1 MSDLSSAENA
11 DPGVALALGSA
22 FLGMY
27 AHGGFLCGLNKA
39 GVFPGHIAGASAG
52 AMAAGFYASGLRD
65 SELEGAIL
73 SSKLK
78 RAYPDFS
85 ILLRVA
91 PMFFIG
97 RLSGLMHG
105 KRVVRHLEKHLSVSA
120 IEDTQ
125 EVKLKIAV
133 TDLRGFTAGF
143 LDRGPL
149 AKSMMASCSVPL
161 LFTEQRIGETLYH
174 DGGILHELPLEP
186 YLRDPAIHTIIVH
199 KVIYPPRI
207 KGRHLGIS
215 AAFSH
220 SHQIMNDALY
230 AYRRAEAERNGKRV
244 IFIGTSHP
252 HPGLFQSKSAKKSFF
267 EAGLSSGLSICSELP
282 L

>member
-1 MSDLSSAENA
+1 MPKTRSKGKA

-27 AHGGFLCGLNKA
+27 AHGGFLCGLNQA
-39 GVFPGHIAGASAG
+39 GVFPGHISGASAG
-52 AMAAGFYASGLRD
+52 AMAAGFYAAGLRD
-65 SELEGAIL
+65 EELQAAIL
-73 SSKLK
+73 CGKLK
-78 RAYPDFS
+78 RSYPDLS
-85 ILLRVA
+85 MLVRVA

-105 KRVVRHLEKHLSVSA
+105 KRVVRHLEKRLPVGS
-120 IEDTQ
+120 IEDTP

-133 TDLRGFTAGF
+133 TNLRGFEGGF
-143 LDRGPL
+143 LDHGPL

-186 YLRDPAIHTIIVH
+186 YLREPSIHTIIVH
-199 KVIYPPRI
+199 NVTYPPRI

-220 SHQIMNDALY
+220 SHQIMNDALF

-244 IFIGTSHP
+244 IVIETNHP
-252 HPGLFQSKSAKKSFF
+252 HPGVFQTKSAKKRFF
-267 EAGLSSGLSICSELP
+267 EVGHGSGLSIRDELP
-282 L
+282 I

>member
-1 MSDLSSAENA
+1 MPDISPSGKA

-27 AHGGFLCGLNKA
+27 AHAGFLCGLNRA

-52 AMAAGFYASGLRD
+52 AMAGGFYAAGLRD
-65 SELEGAIL
+65 AELEAAIL
-73 SSKLK
+73 CGKLK
-78 RAYPDFS
+78 RAYLDFS
-85 ILLRVA
+85 VLMRVA

-105 KRVVRHLEKHLSVSA
+105 KRVVRHLEERLPVGA
-120 IEDTQ
+120 IEDTPD
-125 EVKLKIAV
+125 VKLKIAV
-133 TDLRGFTAGF
+133 TDLRGFSGGF
-143 LDRGPL
+143 LESGPL

-174 DGGILHELPLEP
+174 DGGILHELPIEP

-199 KVIYPPRI
+199 NVTYPPRI

-220 SHQIMNDALY
+220 SHQIMNDALF
-230 AYRRAEAERNGKRV
+230 AYRRAEAERNGKRL
-244 IFIGTSHP
+244 IFAETSHP
-252 HPGLFQSKSAKKSFF
+252 HPGLFQSKAAKKRFF
-267 EAGLSSGLSICSELP
+267 ESGHGSGLSIRDELP

>member
-1 MSDLSSAENA
+1 MPENETAGKA

-22 FLGMY
+22 FLGIY
-27 AHGGFLCGLNKA
+27 AHGGFLCGLNEA

-52 AMAAGFYASGLRD
+52 AMAAGFYAAGLRGT
-65 SELEGAIL
+65 ELEAAIL
-73 SSKLK
+73 CGKLK
-78 RAYPDFS
+78 RSYPDFS
-85 ILLRVA
+85 MLARFA

-105 KRVVRHLEKHLSVSA
+105 KRVISHLEKCLPVA
-120 IEDTQ
+120 KIEDTP

-133 TDLRGFTAGF
+133 TDLRGFAGSF
-143 LDRGPL
+143 LDSGPL

-161 LFTEQRIGETLYH
+161 LFTEQLIGETRYH

-186 YLRDPAIHTIIVH
+186 FLNDPTIHTIIVH
-199 KVIYPPRI
+199 NISYPTRI

-220 SHQIMNDALY
+220 SHQIMNDALF

-244 IFIGTSHP
+244 ILIATNHP
-252 HPGLFQSKSAKKSFF
+252 HPGVFQTKAAKKRFF
-267 EAGLSSGLSICSELP
+267 EAGHSSGLSIRDELP
-282 L
+282 V